1 MQILFE
7 TTMTSE
13 QYVSEHGWLE
23 ATLLS
28 CPVHPSGG
36 CGIRA
41 HGSYAR
47 KTPTGFRVARF
58 YCAEGHVTISLLPDF
73 MAASFRGQLSEVE
86 HAARVAEQAPS
97 VAAAAQQLRPELGDE
112 RSAARWL
119 RRRLSALKSG
129 LSSLVTSVPELFGV
143 APTLSA
149 VATRLAAAAD
159 RVLVAARARARAA
172 SLLDRMAT
180 PLGFRHRS
188 LVSTNNVLAMQHA
201 MGPAPG

>member
-1 MQILFE
+1 MQILLE
-7 TTMTSE
+7 TRMTSE
-13 QYVSEHGWLE
+13 EYVSERGWLK

-41 HGSYAR
+41 HGSYRR
-47 KTPTGFRVARF
+47 KTPTGLRVARF
-58 YCAEGHVTISLLPDF
+58 YCAAGHVTVSLLPEF
-73 MAASFRGQLSEVE
+73 MAASFRGLLSEVE
-86 HAARVAEQAPS
+86 QAARAAEQAPS
-97 VAAAAQQLRPELGDE
+97 VAAAAQQLRPELNDE

-149 VATRLAAAAD
+149 VSARLAATAG
-159 RVLVAARARARAA
+159 RVLVAARSKAG
-172 SLLDRMAT
+172 SLLDRMST

-188 LVSTNNVLAMQHA
+188 AVSTNNALAMQHT

>member
-13 QYVSEHGWLE
+13 QYVSERRWQE

-36 CGIRA
+36 CGLRA
-41 HGSYAR
+41 HGSYRR
-47 KTPTGFRVARF
+47 KTPTGLRVARF
-58 YCAEGHVTISLLPDF
+58 YCAAGHVTISLLPEF
-73 MAASFRGQLSEVE
+73 MAASFRGLLSEVE
-86 HAARVAEQAPS
+86 QAVRTAEEAPS
-97 VAAAAQQLRPELGDE
+97 VVAAAQQLRPELNDE

-119 RRRLSALKSG
+119 RRRLTALKSG

-149 VATRLAAAAD
+149 VGARLAASAD
-159 RVLVAARARARAA
+159 GVLIAARSKAT
-172 SLLDRMAT
+172 SLLGRMAT
-180 PLGFRHRS
+180 PLGFRHRAV
-188 LVSTNNVLAMQHA
+188 VSTNNAESMQQS

>member
-1 MQILFE
+1 
-7 TTMTSE
+7 
-13 QYVSEHGWLE
+13 
-23 ATLLS
+23 
-28 CPVHPSGG
+28 
-36 CGIRA
+36 
-41 HGSYAR
+41 
-47 KTPTGFRVARF
+47 
-58 YCAEGHVTISLLPDF
+58 LLPDF
-73 MAASFRGQLSEVE
+73 MAASFRGQLSEFE
-86 HAARVAEQAPS
+86 QAARVAQQAPS
-97 VAAAAQQLRPELGDE
+97 AVAAAQQLRPEQNDQ

-149 VATRLAAAAD
+149 VAARLAAAAD
-159 RVLVAARARARAA
+159 RVLVVARLRAT

-188 LVSTNNVLAMQHA
+188 PVSTHNALAMQHA

>member
-7 TTMTSE
+7 TRMTSE
-13 QYVSEHGWLE
+13 QYVSEQGWLG

-41 HGSYAR
+41 HGSYLR
-47 KTPTGFRVARF
+47 KTPTGLRVARF
-58 YCAEGHVTISLLPDF
+58 YCAAGHVTISLLPDF
-73 MAASFRGQLSEVE
+73 MAASFSGLLAEVE
-86 HAARVAEQAPS
+86 EAVRVAEQTS
-97 VAAAAQQLRPELGDE
+97 SVVAAGQRLRPELNDE
-112 RSAARWL
+112 RSAGRWL

-129 LSSLVTSVPELFGV
+129 LTSLVTSVPELFGV

-149 VATRLAAAAD
+149 VAARLAAGAG
-159 RVLVAARARARAA
+159 RVLIAARWKAT
-172 SLLDRMAT
+172 SLLVRMAT

-188 LVSTNNVLAMQHA
+188 AVSMNNAESLQQA

>member
-1 MQILFE
+1 
-7 TTMTSE
+7 MTSE
-13 QYVSEHGWLE
+13 QYVSERGWLG

-47 KTPTGFRVARF
+47 KIPAGLRVARF

-73 MAASFRGQLSEVE
+73 VAASFSGLLSEFE
-86 HAARVAEQAPS
+86 QAARVAEQTAS
-97 VAAAAQQLRPELGDE
+97 LAAAAHQLRPDLGDE

-129 LSSLVTSVPELFGV
+129 LTSLVTSVPELFGV
-143 APTLSA
+143 APNLSA
-149 VATRLAAAAD
+149 VAARLAAAAD
-159 RVLVAARARARAA
+159 RVLVAARLRATTPLARV
-172 SLLDRMAT
+172 AT

-188 LVSTNNVLAMQHA
+188 MVSANNALAMQHT

>member
-13 QYVSEHGWLE
+13 QYVSEQRWQE

-41 HGSYAR
+41 HGSYRR
-47 KTPTGFRVARF
+47 KTPTGLRVARF

-73 MAASFRGQLSEVE
+73 MAASFSGPLSEFE
-86 HAARVAEQAPS
+86 QAARVAEQAAS

-129 LSSLVTSVPELFGV
+129 LTALVTSVPELFGV

-149 VATRLAAAAD
+149 VAARLAVAAD
-159 RVLVAARARARAA
+159 RVLAAARVRATP
-172 SLLDRMAT
+172 LLDRIAT

-188 LVSTNNVLAMQHA
+188 LLSAKNAESMQQS

>member
-13 QYVSEHGWLE
+13 QYVSERGWLG

-41 HGSYAR
+41 HGSYRR
-47 KTPTGFRVARF
+47 KTPTGLRVARF
-58 YCAEGHVTISLLPDF
+58 YCAAGHVTISLLPDF
-73 MAASFRGQLSEVE
+73 MASSFSGLLSEVE
-86 HAARVAEQAPS
+86 QAARVTAQAAS
-97 VAAAAQQLRPELGDE
+97 VAAAAQQLRPDLSDE

-129 LSSLVTSVPELFGV
+129 LSSLVTSVPDLFGL

-149 VATRLAAAAD
+149 VAARLAAGAD
-159 RVLVAARARARAA
+159 GVLVAARSKAA
-172 SLLDRMAT
+172 SLLGRMAT
-180 PLGFRHRS
+180 PFGFRHRS
-188 LVSTNNVLAMQHA
+188 LVSTNNALAMQHA

>member
-7 TTMTSE
+7 TRMTSE
-13 QYVSEHGWLE
+13 QYVSEQGWLG

-41 HGSYAR
+41 HGSYRR
-47 KTPTGFRVARF
+47 KTPTGLRVARF
-58 YCAEGHVTISLLPDF
+58 YCAEGHVTISLLPEF
-73 MAASFRGQLSEVE
+73 MAASFSGLLSEVE
-86 HAARVAEQAPS
+86 QAARVAEQAPS

-129 LSSLVTSVPELFGV
+129 LTALVTSVPELFGV

-149 VATRLAAAAD
+149 VAARLAAAAD
-159 RVLVAARARARAA
+159 RVLVEARLRATT
-172 SLLDRMAT
+172 LLDRIAT

-188 LVSTNNVLAMQHA
+188 LVSTNNAESMQHT

>member
-13 QYVSEHGWLE
+13 QYVSEQGWRG

-36 CGIRA
+36 CGIRG

-47 KTPTGFRVARF
+47 KTPTGLRVARF
-58 YCAEGHVTISLLPDF
+58 YCAAGHVTISLLPDF
-73 MAASFRGQLSEVE
+73 MAASFSGQLSEFE
-86 HAARVAEQAPS
+86 QAARAAEQAAS
-97 VAAAAQQLRPELGDE
+97 VVAAAQQLRPELHDE

-119 RRRLSALKSG
+119 RRRLSALRSG
-129 LSSLVTSVPELFGV
+129 LSSLVTSVPELFSV

-149 VATRLAAAAD
+149 VAVKLAAAAD
-159 RVLVAARARARAA
+159 RVLVVARTKAVP
-172 SLLDRMAT
+172 LLGRMAT

-188 LVSTNNVLAMQHA
+188 SVSMNNAESMQHT

>member
-7 TTMTSE
+7 TRMTSE
-13 QYVSEHGWLE
+13 QYVSEQGWLG
-23 ATLLS
+23 ATLS
-28 CPVHPSGG
+28 NCPVHASGG
-36 CGIRA
+36 CGFRA

-47 KTPTGFRVARF
+47 KTPAGLRVARF
-58 YCAEGHVTISLLPDF
+58 YCAAGHVTISLLPDF
-73 MAASFRGQLSEVE
+73 MAASFSGQLSEFE
-86 HAARVAEQAPS
+86 QAARVAEQTAS

-112 RSAARWL
+112 RSAGRWL

-129 LSSLVTSVPELFGV
+129 LSSLVTSVSELFGV

-149 VATRLAAAAD
+149 VAARLAAAAD
-159 RVLVAARARARAA
+159 RVLVSARTRAT

-188 LVSTNNVLAMQHA
+188 PVSPHNALAMQHA

>member
-1 MQILFE
+1 MQILLE

-13 QYVSEHGWLE
+13 EYVSERGWLG

-41 HGSYAR
+41 HGSYRR
-47 KTPTGFRVARF
+47 KTPTGLRVARF
-58 YCAEGHVTISLLPDF
+58 YCAAGHVTISLLPEF
-73 MAASFRGQLSEVE
+73 MAASFRGLLSEVE
-86 HAARVAEQAPS
+86 QAARAAEQAPS
-97 VAAAAQQLRPELGDE
+97 VAAAAQQLRPELNDE

-149 VATRLAAAAD
+149 VATRLAAAAG
-159 RVLVAARARARAA
+159 RVLVAARSKAG
-172 SLLDRMAT
+172 SLLERMGT

-188 LVSTNNVLAMQHA
+188 LVSTHNALAMQHT

>member
-7 TTMTSE
+7 TRMTSE
-13 QYVSEHGWLE
+13 QYVSEQGWE
-23 ATLLS
+23 RATLLS

-41 HGSYAR
+41 HGSYRR
-47 KTPTGFRVARF
+47 KTPTGLRVARF
-58 YCAEGHVTISLLPDF
+58 YCAEGHVTISLLPEF
-73 MAASFRGQLSEVE
+73 MAASFSGQLSEFE
-86 HAARVAEQAPS
+86 QAARVAEDAAS
-97 VAAAAQQLRPELGDE
+97 VLAAAQQLRPELHDE

-143 APTLSA
+143 APTLTA
-149 VATRLAAAAD
+149 VGARLAAAAG
-159 RVLVAARARARAA
+159 RVLIAARSKAA
-172 SLLDRMAT
+172 SLLSRMAT

-188 LVSTNNVLAMQHA
+188 AVSTNNAESMQQA

>member
-1 MQILFE
+1 MQILIE

-13 QYVSEHGWLE
+13 QYVSEQRWLE
-23 ATLLS
+23 ATLLR

-41 HGSYAR
+41 HGSYRR
-47 KTPTGFRVARF
+47 KTPTGLRVARF
-58 YCAEGHVTISLLPDF
+58 YCAVGHVTISLLPDF
-73 MAASFRGQLSEVE
+73 MAASFSGQLSDFEQ
-86 HAARVAEQAPS
+86 AARVAEQAPS

-119 RRRLSALKSG
+119 RRRLSVLKSG
-129 LSSLVTSVPELFGV
+129 LTALVTSVPELFGV

-149 VATRLAAAAD
+149 VAVRLAAAAD
-159 RVLVAARARARAA
+159 RILVAARLRATT
-172 SLLDRMAT
+172 LLDRMAT

-188 LVSTNNVLAMQHA
+188 LVSTNNAESMQQA

>member
-1 MQILFE
+1 MQILLE
-7 TTMTSE
+7 TRMTSE
-13 QYVSEHGWLE
+13 QYVSEQGWLG
-23 ATLLS
+23 ATLMS
-28 CPVHPSGG
+28 CPVHPNGG
-36 CGIRA
+36 CGFRA

-47 KTPTGFRVARF
+47 KTPPGLRVARF
-58 YCAEGHVTISLLPDF
+58 YCAAGHVTISLLPDF
-73 MAASFRGQLSEVE
+73 MAASFSGQLSEFE
-86 HAARVAEQAPS
+86 QAARVAEQTAS

-149 VATRLAAAAD
+149 VAARLAAAAD
-159 RVLVAARARARAA
+159 RVLATARAKATT
-172 SLLDRMAT
+172 LLDWIAT

-188 LVSTNNVLAMQHA
+188 LASLNNAEAMQQS

>member
-1 MQILFE
+1 
-7 TTMTSE
+7 
-13 QYVSEHGWLE
+13 
-23 ATLLS
+23 
-28 CPVHPSGG
+28 
-36 CGIRA
+36 
-41 HGSYAR
+41 
-47 KTPTGFRVARF
+47 VARF

-73 MAASFRGQLSEVE
+73 MAASFSGPLSEFEQAV
-86 HAARVAEQAPS
+86 RVAEQASS

-129 LSSLVTSVPELFGV
+129 LTTLVTSVPELFGV

-149 VATRLAAAAD
+149 VAARLAVAAD
-159 RVLVAARARARAA
+159 RVLAAARLRATP
-172 SLLDRMAT
+172 LLDRIAT

-188 LVSTNNVLAMQHA
+188 LLSANNAEPMQQA

>member
-7 TTMTSE
+7 TRMTSE
-13 QYVSEHGWLE
+13 QYVSEQGWLG

-36 CGIRA
+36 CGFRG
-41 HGSYAR
+41 HGSYQR
-47 KTPTGFRVARF
+47 KTPTGLRVARF

-73 MAASFRGQLSEVE
+73 MAASFSGLLSDVE
-86 HAARVAEQAPS
+86 QAARIAERAAS
-97 VAAAAQQLRPELGDE
+97 VAAAAKQLRPELGDE

-119 RRRLSALKSG
+119 RRRLSALRSG
-129 LSSLVTSVPELFGV
+129 LSSLVTSVPEMFGV

-149 VATRLAAAAD
+149 VAARLAAAAD
-159 RVLVAARARARAA
+159 EVLVAARARAT
-172 SLLDRMAT
+172 SLLDRLAT

-188 LVSTNNVLAMQHA
+188 PVSTHNAPAMQHA

>member
-7 TTMTSE
+7 TRMTSE
-13 QYVSEHGWLE
+13 QYVSEQGWE
-23 ATLLS
+23 GATLLS

-41 HGSYAR
+41 HGSYRR
-47 KTPTGFRVARF
+47 KTPAGLRVARF
-58 YCAEGHVTISLLPDF
+58 YCAEGHVTISLLPEF
-73 MAASFRGQLSEVE
+73 MAASFSGQLSEFE
-86 HAARVAEQAPS
+86 QAARAVEQAPS
-97 VAAAAQQLRPELGDE
+97 VVAAAQQLRPELNDE

-143 APTLSA
+143 APTLSD
-149 VATRLAAAAD
+149 VAAILAAAAGQ
-159 RVLVAARARARAA
+159 VLIAARSKAA
-172 SLLDRMAT
+172 SLLGRMAT

-188 LVSTNNVLAMQHA
+188 AVSTNSGESMQHA